1 MNTEAAASGE
11 VGGCALRG
19 ERSAE
24 RPPLTSG
31 FARLAVHPVALLFG
45 LGILAFAT
53 SLATRWQL
61 PLPFC
66 ALRKLTG
73 IPCPACGST
82 RSLLAWTHLDPVA
95 AFLFNPL
102 FFLACIGVAAWAG
115 AWLYE
120 RISARPVLN
129 RWRSIACQWPVL
141 RIFLSLT
148 AINWVY
154 LCLTLPK

>member
-1 MNTEAAASGE
+1 MKTEGLSTREVERCSVAVQRGGNDSPATGRFSSLAAH
-11 VGGCALRG
+11 
-19 ERSAE
+19 
-24 RPPLTSG
+24 PLS
-31 FARLAVHPVALLFG
+31 LLFG
-45 LGILAFAT
+45 LGFLALTVNVAM
-53 SLATRWQL
+53 RWQL

-102 FFLACIGVAAWAG
+102 FFLACAGVAVWAM

-120 RISARPVLN
+120 RTSARPVLVM
-129 RWRSIACQWPVL
+129 WRSSAQRLPVL
-141 RIFLSLT
+141 RIILSLA
-148 AINWVY
+148 AINWIY

>member
-1 MNTEAAASGE
+1 MAMLLGLGLLAAA
-11 VGGCALRG
+11 AN
-19 ERSAE
+19 
-24 RPPLTSG
+24 
-31 FARLAVHPVALLFG
+31 LAM
-45 LGILAFAT
+45 
-53 SLATRWQL
+53 RWQV

-102 FFLACIGVAAWAG
+102 FFLACAGVAVWAA

-120 RISARPVLN
+120 RISARPVLA
-129 RWRSIACQWPVL
+129 RWKNVTQQLPVL
-141 RIFLSLT
+141 RVVLSLT

>member
-1 MNTEAAASGE
+1 M
-11 VGGCALRG
+11 
-19 ERSAE
+19 
-24 RPPLTSG
+24 
-31 FARLAVHPVALLFG
+31 ALLIG
-45 LGILAFAT
+45 LGFLAMTANV
-53 SLATRWQL
+53 AMRWQV

-102 FFLACIGVAAWAG
+102 FFLACAGVAVWAM

-120 RISARPVLN
+120 RTTARPVLVM
-129 RWRSIACQWPVL
+129 WRSSAQRLPLL
-141 RIFLSLT
+141 RIILSLA
-148 AINWVY
+148 AINWIY